1 MICCDHNISLI
12 ITTASGFAQSSA
24 QSSAAEPGPDGYATP
39 FHYMA
44 HISWLEKALKD
55 ILRELDALDALKP
68 DSELML
74 RCTVGE
80 LAVMAGGV

>member
-1 MICCDHNISLI
+1 
-12 ITTASGFAQSSA
+12 
-24 QSSAAEPGPDGYATP
+24 
-39 FHYMA
+39 MA

-55 ILRELDALDALKP
+55 ILRELDELDALKP